1 MINEIIEIVDRLDFV
16 DGFSEYVSGLSF
28 SDSYAG
34 LLCGES
40 NFVFSDSVENL
51 LIALCD
57 LITLRDN
64 YNGLGISMSVFYD
77 TLSDLVYRVNRFY
90 KSNAYFGLSKHDM
103 RWLGYVY
110 RMETF
115 KLLNLKFRRYHLTYA
130 EIERSGYD
138 YLELSSETKEIFYEG
153 LPVIYVHIP
162 TGGSL
167 DDSLVEES
175 FAYAESF
182 FNSHFSVFYEYYVC
196 RTWLLYP
203 GLTDILSS
211 SSNILKFAARFEI
224 IGSHSDTSQSLE
236 RIYGTT
242 DMAVIKSMDKTSSLM
257 ESAYKSLDSLGVSVG
272 VIRRE
277 EN

>member
-1 MINEIIEIVDRLDFV
+1 MINEIIEIVDKLDFV

-28 SDSYAG
+28 SDTD
-34 LLCGES
+34 LLCSES
-40 NFVFSDSVENL
+40 DFTFDDDLNNL
-51 LIALCD
+51 SIALSE
-57 LITLRDN
+57 LLLLRSN
-64 YNGLGISMSVFYD
+64 YNSLDISLDVFYD

-90 KSNAYFGLSKHDM
+90 VNNGYFGLSKHDM
-103 RWLGYVY
+103 RWLGYIY

-115 KLLNLKFRRYHLTYA
+115 KLLGLKFRRYYLTYA
-130 EIERSGYD
+130 EIERSGHD
-138 YLELSSETKEIFYEG
+138 YLELNSDIKEIFYEG

-203 GLTDILSS
+203 ALSDILSS